1 MALKGV
7 REPVTGV
14 KGAKGPTRLRE
25 PKVPRQ
31 PETETSVALGEEY
44 LRKRNQILDL
54 KFKREAM
61 NLAFARDQLIEQELA
76 IKQLSYLVISMR
88 QKLLAIP
95 RKLYSRLGPERFPR
109 EAAQECERCI
119 HEVLNELAKLP
130 ECAEPDWLE
139 RLEEYGSHRL
149 RWGSGHTLNRRRFA
163 RYFIARIHRTRYGS
177 LRNPFA

>member
-7 REPVTGV
+7 REPVAGV
-14 KGAKGPTRLRE
+14 RGAKGPKRLRL
-25 PKVPRQ
+25 PKTPRQ

-61 NLAFARDQLIEQELA
+61 NLAFVRDELIERELA

-95 RKLYSRLGPERFPR
+95 AKLYSRLGPERFPR
-109 EAAQECERCI
+109 ETAQECERCI
-119 HEVLNELAKLP
+119 HEVLEELSKLP
-130 ECAEPDWLE
+130 ECAEPNWLE
-139 RLEEYGSHRL
+139 
-149 RWGSGHTLNRRRFA
+149 
-163 RYFIARIHRTRYGS
+163 
-177 LRNPFA
+177 

>member
-1 MALKGV
+1 MSIKGV
-7 REPVTGV
+7 RQEGATGI
-14 KGAKGPTRLRE
+14 KGTKPRLRI

-61 NLAFARDQLIEQELA
+61 NLALDRDQLIEQELVLR
-76 IKQLSYLVISMR
+76 QLTYLVVSMR

-95 RKLYSRLGPERFPR
+95 AKLYLRLGPERFPR
-109 EAAQECERCI
+109 ETAQECERFI
-119 HEVLNELAKLP
+119 HEVLDELAKLP

-139 RLEEYGSHRL
+139 KLEEKEV
-149 RWGSGHTLNRRRFA
+149 
-163 RYFIARIHRTRYGS
+163 
-177 LRNPFA
+177 

>member
-1 MALKGV
+1 MALKGA

-14 KGAKGPTRLRE
+14 KGAKGPKRLRL

-61 NLAFARDQLIEQELA
+61 NLAFVRDELIERELA

-95 RKLYSRLGPERFPR
+95 NFAPPGTGTTERPV
-109 EAAQECERCI
+109 CEVESSFVRP
-119 HEVLNELAKLP
+119 K
-130 ECAEPDWLE
+130 
-139 RLEEYGSHRL
+139 
-149 RWGSGHTLNRRRFA
+149 
-163 RYFIARIHRTRYGS
+163 
-177 LRNPFA
+177 